1 MKKHTLILL
10 YNHFVINL
18 RFLEHNVFLFQGQY
32 TENCAV
38 IFIRVF
44 RKQGTFIIH
53 FSQFEHLPP
62 SSPLF
67 KWGWQFSKLAV
78 YGVGNKVR
86 NIAFKMRRI
95 I

>member
-18 RFLEHNVFLFQGQY
+18 RFLEHNVFLFQRQY

-44 RKQGTFIIH
+44 RKQGTFLIH
-53 FSQFEHLPP
+53 FSQFEHPFPPLPHYL
-62 SSPLF
+62 SGDGSFQNWLCMG
-67 KWGWQFSKLAV
+67 WGI
-78 YGVGNKVR
+78 R
-86 NIAFKMRRI
+86 
-95 I
+95 